1 MRVFVGVPTFG
12 RPEMLRRALKSIAN
26 QTFQDF
32 GVLVSDNGND
42 PANLEVVR
50 SFDDRFEYIGQPKN
64 LGLVGN
70 WNFLRSLGN
79 APLWAFLEDDNFW
92 DPQHLERAISAL
104 DANPDV
110 QMWFCPAKDWIDK
123 PGVPLERRPGQIDS
137 SSTSTI
143 LELPRTHSVEW
154 LRGSRCPSSSV
165 VIRMP
170 EIRRNVFDPS
180 LPFSHDY
187 LRWGQIGV
195 RNPVLRSEL
204 STCNYTYHDAN
215 AVSGLMLSRE
225 SGQQMRE
232 VRRRLAEIILEEQ
245 SWDGIRIGEIVC
257 TTFRAEEIGQ
267 LVPALL
273 SGKATRQLKSAG
285 RYIWSERPDS
295 HTTSGHMRAAKALG
309 LWYFRF
315 VDLVDHFA
323 GKFAVIKKRIIG

>member
-12 RPEMLRRALKSIAN
+12 RPEMLRRALTSIAN

-50 SFDDRFEYIGQPKN
+50 SFDERFEYVGQPKN

-79 APLWAFLEDDNFW
+79 ASLWAFLEDDNFW
-92 DPQHLERAISAL
+92 DAEHLKIGIDAL

-110 QMWFCPAKDWIDK
+110 MMWHCPAKDWIDK
-123 PGVPLERRPGQIDS
+123 PDRPMERRPGQVDS
-137 SSTSTI
+137 TGSETI

-165 VIRMP
+165 IIRTS

-195 RNPVLRSEL
+195 RNPVLRAES

-215 AVSGLMLSRE
+215 AVTGLTLSRAA
-225 SGQQMRE
+225 GTQMRE
-232 VRRRLAEIILEEQ
+232 VRRRLAEIIFEEQ
-245 SWDGIRIGEIVC
+245 GWRGETLAKQVVEK
-257 TTFRAEEIGQ
+257 FDAGEIGQ

-273 SGKATRQLKSAG
+273 SSKATRELRIAG
-285 RYIWSERPDS
+285 RYIWNHRPDA
-295 HTTSGHMRAAKALG
+295 HAASGHMRAARRLG
-309 LWYFRF
+309 TSYFRF
-315 VDLVDHFA
+315 CDSIDHLA
-323 GKFAVIKKRIIG
+323 GQFAVMKKRVSG